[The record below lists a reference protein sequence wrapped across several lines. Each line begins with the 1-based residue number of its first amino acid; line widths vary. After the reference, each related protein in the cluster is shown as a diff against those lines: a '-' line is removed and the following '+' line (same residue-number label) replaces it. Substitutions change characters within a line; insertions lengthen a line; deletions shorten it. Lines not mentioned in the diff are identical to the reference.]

1 MTSST
6 LLPSSFRP
14 TVALKK
20 ALEDYRAATGAKSV
34 SAVINDL
41 LEVGLKV
48 KAFGPA
54 GNPEAIVVREVLLAL
69 YPNWSGDPAPAF
81 GKPVRV
87 SLKDGR
93 DPIGLIL
100 KRRKG

>member
-1 MTSST
+1 M
-6 LLPSSFRP
+6 
-14 TVALKK
+14 KK

-48 KAFGPA
+48 KAIEPA
-54 GNPEAIVVREVLLAL
+54 GNPEASRMREILMAL
-69 YPNWSGDPAPAF
+69 YPDWPGDPAPAF
-81 GKPVRV
+81 GKPVRI